1 MACNDCKM
9 EPCNAAQ
16 IKVLRTLFFINA
28 VMFVAEMVAGILADS
43 TGVMADSLDMLADAS
58 VYAIGMVSVGR
69 AIGFKI
75 LAARASGTLQI
86 LIAVGILVDIVRR
99 ILGGSEPV
107 SALMLGISIV
117 ALAANIY
124 SLRKISEHRD
134 GGVHMRASW
143 IFSKNDVI
151 ANCGV
156 ILAAVLVY
164 LTHSNL
170 PDIVIGCLITLV
182 VLRGGIE
189 ILRDAASEKQSITE
203 QSC

>member
-1 MACNDCKM
+1 M

-28 VMFVAEMVAGILADS
+28 GMFVAEMVAGILADS

-69 AIGFKI
+69 AVGFKI

-99 ILGGSEPV
+99 LLGGSEPV

-124 SLRKISEHRD
+124 CLRKISEHRD

-156 ILAAVLVY
+156 ILAAVLVH

-170 PDIVIGCLITLV
+170 PDIIIGCLITLV

-189 ILRDAASEKQSITE
+189 ILRDAASEKQSTTE